1 MAKAMRRGAYVCRH
15 SLATGVEMSQVPTVE
30 VHEAHFSFKGRG
42 FVVRRETFVF
52 CVVRRE

>member
-15 SLATGVEMSQVPTVE
+15 SLATGVEMNQVPTVE

-42 FVVRRETFVF
+42 FVAHCEMFVF